1 MRKLTNKIC
10 AHRSVAR
17 DGRIVCS
24 KITEGDS
31 EVSPNICR
39 DCPARQVSCDKLR
52 FSLEKSSPSPIVVRY
67 GNGHSEVWNDEP
79 ARISFLR
86 AACIAKIAP
95 ISDPRQC
102 AACALRCAEE
112 PVLQEVPMTGVV
124 RPTRRKVATGGAVL
138 DGTAPGPLAR
148 GQRVQGK
155 VIAFPQPAAAAAS

>member
-1 MRKLTNKIC
+1 MMRKLTSKVC
-10 AHRSVAR
+10 THRSVAC

-24 KITEGDS
+24 KITEGDN

-39 DCPARQVSCDKLR
+39 DCPARQVGCDKLR

-86 AACIAKIAP
+86 AACAVKVVP

-102 AACALRCAEE
+102 AACALRAVSEAVVEE
-112 PVLQEVPMTGVV
+112 IPLPRAVRQAHQEV
-124 RPTRRKVATGGAVL
+124 AGG
-138 DGTAPGPLAR
+138 
-148 GQRVQGK
+148 GK
-155 VIAFPQPAAAAAS
+155 VIAFPQRVAVAAS